1 MNTGIHLSAKPVAR
15 LMLNKVLLL
24 CGILSSL
31 MYIGMSILIPLQFPG
46 YDSASQT
53 ISELSAI
60 DAPTRKIWV
69 AWGIVYTILVTAFGI
84 GLLLSAGDNRKLR
97 IVGIL
102 LIIYGIIGIGWPMAP
117 MHQREVL
124 AAGGGTLSDT
134 LHIIF
139 SMVTV
144 FIMLLAMAFGAFA
157 FGKGFRFYSLL
168 TILVLLVL
176 GIFTGMDAPKLE
188 ADLPTPWLGIVE
200 RILIGVF
207 LVWIIVLATNVIQSV
222 KNEDPLQAHHRV
234 M

>member
-222 KNEDPLQAHHRV
+222 KNENPLQVHHRV